1 MGLLRKKSY
10 DRHRILTKAA
20 RARKRRRWH
29 KAIELYREVLAH
41 EPDNPEILRRV
52 APMLAR
58 TKQGEEAWK
67 TYRKAAERLVAQGFS
82 EQAIGVYR
90 EASDALPREIAVWK
104 ALADLEVARGRRADG
119 IAVLL
124 QGRRQFR
131 SLRHRGE
138 ALELLQCA
146 RKIDRANFDVDFDL
160 AALLTSSGARLRARQ
175 LLEDLAVRSRS
186 RQLRRVR
193 ARLFFLFP
201 SPRSA
206 WGWVASLVRA

>member
-1 MGLLRKKSY
+1 MGLFGRKAY

-20 RARKRRRWH
+20 GARKRRRWH
-29 KAIELYREVLAH
+29 KAIELYREVLSR
-41 EPDNPEILRRV
+41 EPDNPEILRKI

-58 TKQGEEAWK
+58 TKQGKEAWK
-67 TYRKAAERLVAQGFS
+67 TYHKAAERLTAQGFS
-82 EQAIGVYR
+82 EQAIGLYR
-90 EASDALPREIAVWK
+90 EASEYMPREVAVWK
-104 ALADLEVARGRRADG
+104 GLADLEVARGRRADA

-124 QGRRQFR
+124 RGRRHFR
-131 SLRHRGE
+131 SSRLRGE
-138 ALELLQCA
+138 ALQLLHCA

-160 AALLTSSGARLRARQ
+160 AALLANSGARPRARQ
-175 LLEDLAVRSRS
+175 LLEELAARSRA

-193 ARLFFLFP
+193 ARLFLLFP